1 MCWFGNSELFAV
13 ANHISRYGRK
23 TLKLVLTCQITH
35 RRVLWL
41 RNFLINMKIKYFDS
55 PEDLAFFKTSNN
67 IVIVAI
73 TSNYQNGIY
82 KHNFVLFYYEP

>member
-1 MCWFGNSELFAV
+1 M
-13 ANHISRYGRK
+13 
-23 TLKLVLTCQITH
+23 
-35 RRVLWL
+35 LWL

-55 PEDLAFFKTSNN
+55 PEDLLFFNASNN